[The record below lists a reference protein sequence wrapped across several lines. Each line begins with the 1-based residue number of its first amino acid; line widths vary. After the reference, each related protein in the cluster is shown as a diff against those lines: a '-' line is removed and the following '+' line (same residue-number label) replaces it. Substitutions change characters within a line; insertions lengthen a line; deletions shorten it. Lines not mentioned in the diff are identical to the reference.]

1 MNKILNKIILLVFVG
16 AMPLGS
22 VAQQTSSFVFSG
34 KVKDCK
40 GKGIA
45 GVVVNNG
52 RSFVQTNSQGEWSLP
67 TDTNVCKFVSIS
79 TPSAYVL
86 PCQKSL
92 AKGFYVRVDQL
103 VKEDSRHDF
112 VLEKRKKPSDKFYY
126 IAISDPQVKNE
137 HDMNR
142 WKQESIREL
151 EAYVDTLSRQR
162 EVVANTLGDLVFDS
176 MNLYGEY
183 AASFDGIR
191 MTTFQCIGNHDFDK
205 RYQDLHNM
213 ALGTPVYGEQYYH
226 RFFGPTNY
234 SYNIGKVHV
243 VTLKNINYVGHKKY
257 IEAITDADLDW
268 LKRDLSFITKG
279 SLVILNMHAAVWNSI
294 ENEGNVRN
302 AGELADVLKDY
313 QMRVY
318 GKGEMLSQPQYVVAN
333 VWDWDPACKVEWL
346 QDGKPMGMMEKFTD
360 VDEVYAVSKK
370 HQPGLTVTGHLF
382 RALPSSGAKSITV
395 VFTNRFGEKFEQTVM
410 ITNPKVQTRI
420 VAHRGYWDTEGSAQN
435 SIASLRKAADAK
447 VYGSECDVHI
457 TADSVIIVNHDP
469 KINHL
474 VIADSKYADLKTQLL
489 KNGEEVSTLEQYLNE
504 LKKHPAIQLILEIK
518 RQPLQQDEDRLT
530 RKTVE
535 MVNRMGL
542 AKQVEY
548 ISFSSAA
555 CALVRQLDA
564 NAIVYYVNGNFTP
577 AEVKKLGYQGI
588 DYNYKILF
596 KHPEWIR
603 EAHELGLKVNGWTPD
618 DDEITRKLI
627 EMNVDF
633 ITTNKPVETQKLA
646 KSL

>member
-1 MNKILNKIILLVFVG
+1 M
-16 AMPLGS
+16 
-22 VAQQTSSFVFSG
+22 
-34 KVKDCK
+34 
-40 GKGIA
+40 
-45 GVVVNNG
+45 
-52 RSFVQTNSQGEWSLP
+52 
-67 TDTNVCKFVSIS
+67 
-79 TPSAYVL
+79 
-86 PCQKSL
+86 
-92 AKGFYVRVDQL
+92 
-103 VKEDSRHDF
+103 
-112 VLEKRKKPSDKFYY
+112 
-126 IAISDPQVKNE
+126 
-137 HDMNR
+137 
-142 WKQESIREL
+142 
-151 EAYVDTLSRQR
+151 
-162 EVVANTLGDLVFDS
+162 
-176 MNLYGEY
+176 
-183 AASFDGIR
+183 
-191 MTTFQCIGNHDFDK
+191 
-205 RYQDLHNM
+205 
-213 ALGTPVYGEQYYH
+213 
-226 RFFGPTNY
+226 
-234 SYNIGKVHV
+234 
-243 VTLKNINYVGHKKY
+243 
-257 IEAITDADLDW
+257 
-268 LKRDLSFITKG
+268 
-279 SLVILNMHAAVWNSI
+279 
-294 ENEGNVRN
+294 
-302 AGELADVLKDY
+302 DY

-370 HQPGLTVTGHLF
+370 HQPGLAVTGHLF
-382 RALPSSGAKSITV
+382 RGLPSSGAKSITV

-577 AEVKKLGYQGI
+577 VEVKKLGYQGI

-596 KHPEWIR
+596 KHPEWIK